1 MIFISQIFVEVG
13 YANTETLGGIYKMSE
28 EDSNTVVKNKS
39 DVNIE
44 SAEGESL
51 GLEGIDSSTSSDIN
65 IIPNLSEDTDV
76 SIEVNNIEIET
87 TPSDSNFELQCEEL
101 PSIKKNVTK
110 DSNDVLLISENVDI
124 SVEVSE
130 EVIPQESEQINTNVI
145 LEEVGLDI
153 NACPDEN
160 SIITSNSTNMIVD
173 DKLTENCEEISNT
186 NKDSENSNDA
196 LTISEDVNVE
206 FSDKTILENQDKKT
220 ELISKEGNLD
230 PKLSMQHVDTECVND
245 DSSNSSDNLMIV
257 EDETVKKGL
266 SEESTLKD
274 VNSEKSLESSTNC
287 IINYEEVEGTQT
299 NVDECQIK
307 DSEGDVPTIP
317 QDINMNIVKF
327 QKTPDTDE
335 TENSDIEVV
344 NKDKTISRDIPLKM
358 DISEESGNG
367 DVKLTSVSRVKCSVF
382 ENSEE
387 GPRSST
393 DIHIEKDDKIA
404 KSREKH
410 VNLSP
415 QTAGLP
421 AIEMQQNIANN
432 SDSSPATKLTL
443 NEETKKQTPVKSSPA
458 NLTPRSS
465 IKKNTPV
472 PITDDVL
479 KPFDIAEI
487 IELRSFKRRHHLS
500 ETSDVFRRSSILL
513 ATLSRHLKSP
523 HIPLDLLLLRSPGD
537 SPSTQLLYPHQICCL
552 RISPPPLHK
561 EVSWRRELVYRT
573 TSSESPLSK
582 RQADVY
588 YYTPENTK
596 LRSMPEILGYLKL
609 HHNSCKDFSRV
620 NFTFCKQ
627 QIYHE
632 PLEIVRNAKDA
643 KTKVPRSPAV
653 KTLTPKQPIN
663 YQLPDRS
670 LPQKRKIKPINREYP
685 YTELTKSTSSP
696 VTNKYNGSHVSKPTS
711 SDEIVKPPIKK
722 ARIKITPTMHDVSLS
737 RAKCDA
743 DKVKKSE
750 PEVIEPVHISP
761 PVIAE
766 DLLPLCSMSCPGQ
779 QNTAPSLLCCVCLC
793 LFHPECVKYNSA
805 HGPNLVC
812 QRCLKGIREGKTTAP
827 LALKDTLLDLLFPE
841 CSKNDANK
849 DAELKN
855 NQSTSSM
862 PISVANALSLQSVV
876 HSSAPTM
883 TSKSVDLA
891 PNVSLPLSIQKSSFM
906 KKSIQPNSSVHQ
918 SPSISEPPTMSNCVA
933 GTLIFTNKQSSVNN
947 SQTLV
952 NTQTAGSSVLQ
963 VRFPNVNPSVTGQPM
978 LRPIIPNNAIPI
990 SSTPAILPSPNNKY
1004 VLNMMPD
1011 SGGRVRYLLSPVD
1024 NSIPRVAAPPI
1035 PSYLDNN
1042 AENLADNN
1050 GQNLNSVPA
1059 LDNNESS
1066 KMSNSITA
1074 TAVVDNDNTKK
1085 YLVDRQLK
1093 RRAVITEK
1101 NPFFQ
1106 LQCGYTSFM
1115 AIFQYLS
1122 VRDLLSCGQVCKTW
1136 KDLAN
1141 QPALWDHVNMNK
1153 VIIKDWQRCAQF
1165 LSKRGTTNLNLV
1177 GIASS
1182 DDHTMWR
1189 DFLYTLRY
1197 FGSLKVLIFNKVTAS
1212 VLLAVSDQLSNLEVL
1227 CATDI
1232 FDSTITQ
1239 FGGNCYLDVSKLQQ
1253 LQNLLQVQLHS
1264 SSEITVPSCSFTSLK
1279 YLRNLTV
1286 LSLTSFKG
1294 LTSES
1299 IFFLKLLPYLQ
1310 ELEIGKCSLFDSQA
1324 YETISS
1330 MMSLRKLK
1338 LEVTENCSD
1347 SIARCLV
1354 NLPE

>member
-479 KPFDIAEI
+479 KPFDI
-487 IELRSFKRRHHLS
+487 
-500 ETSDVFRRSSILL
+500 
-513 ATLSRHLKSP
+513 
-523 HIPLDLLLLRSPGD
+523 G
-537 SPSTQLLYPHQICCL
+537 
-552 RISPPPLHK
+552 
-561 EVSWRRELVYRT
+561 WRRELVYRT